1 MKKRCFKS
9 PLGFMLAVEEDGALI
24 GLDFVEEE
32 HQDARDDSPV
42 LMMTQTQVREYFA
55 SLRERFE
62 VPIKLSGTDFQQK
75 VWARLLEIPYGQ
87 TRSYGQIAADIGQPG
102 AARAV
107 GQANNR
113 NPISIIVPC
122 HRVVGADGRLTG
134 YGGGMPRKEA
144 LLMIERNLE
153 K

>member
-1 MKKRCFKS
+1 
-9 PLGFMLAVEEDGALI
+9 
-24 GLDFVEEE
+24 
-32 HQDARDDSPV
+32 
-42 LMMTQTQVREYFA
+42 MTQVTLLYFA